1 MVDKANIDLEKSTF
15 VDLGEE
21 YMGVP
26 YHNLGNCV
34 RV

>member
-1 MVDKANIDLEKSTF
+1 MVDKANIDLAKSTF

-26 YHNLGNCV
+26 YHNL
-34 RV
+34 